1 MTQRPRR
8 TSPSAKQVEPSDDA
22 ELGGGADAGWTPAS
36 EVFGKRLRRRLRT
49 LVAAGTWKQ
58 GLASSFD
65 AAGLNAAGVLLQKRL
80 LWPWARALNYHDVPV
95 RLAGAFEEQ
104 LRFFARYFV
113 SVGPSELAE
122 LQAGRWPH
130 RKPGLLLTFDDGL
143 RSHADVVAPLLESYG
158 FSGWFNVPVGFVD
171 APPAEQK
178 TFARCNRIGFRAAD
192 WPEERL
198 ALSWTDLRRLDGP
211 HTICC
216 HTWNHRRLSA
226 ELTPEELELEI
237 GEAKRRLEAE
247 LGHEVRSFAWVGG
260 EEWAYS
266 RAAADRIRAAGFEVS
281 FMTNNAVVRPH
292 GELLQVQRTNVEAD
306 FDPAFV
312 RFCLSG
318 FYDLLYLR
326 KRRRVNRI
334 TAGAESGTHAA

>member
-1 MTQRPRR
+1 MTKRSRGLWPW
-8 TSPSAKQVEPSDDA
+8 SKDSDPSEDPEFREFMS
-22 ELGGGADAGWTPAS
+22 ADADATPVD
-36 EVFGKRLRRRLRT
+36 EVFGERLRRQLRT
-49 LVAAGTWKQ
+49 WFTAGAWKQ
-58 GLASSFD
+58 GLASGFD
-65 AAGLNAAGVLLQKRL
+65 AAGLNTAGVLVQKRL

-95 RLAGAFEEQ
+95 RLAGAFEAQ
-104 LRFFARYFV
+104 LGYFARHFV

-122 LQAGRWPH
+122 LQSGRWPH
-130 RKPGLLLTFDDGL
+130 PKPGLLLTFDDGL
-143 RSHADVVAPLLESYG
+143 RSHAEVVAPLLEKYG

-171 APPAEQK
+171 AKPAEQK
-178 TFARCNRIGFRAAD
+178 AFARSHRIGFRASD
-192 WPEERL
+192 CPEDRI
-198 ALSWTDLRRLDGP
+198 AMSWAELRRLDGS

-226 ELTPEELELEI
+226 ELTPVELELEI

-247 LGHEVRSFAWVGG
+247 LGHQVRGFAWVGG

-266 RAAADRIRAAGFEVS
+266 RAAADRIRAAGFELS

-292 GELLQVQRTNVEAD
+292 AELLQVQRTNVEAD

-326 KRRRVNRI
+326 KRRRVNRL
-334 TAGAESGTHAA
+334 TARAA